1 MPLTPSPS
9 PQYQPLPMFE
19 RGQPSTAALYNLI
32 AQKALDSVEANRA
45 IRTALESQLTSL
57 ESRVAAATPNFTA
70 LINDANTLQQQV
82 GNAIAA
88 NNSSNTA
95 LDSIQNNLSTNDQN
109 AQIQLDR
116 INPITA
122 LIDSLT
128 IGEEIQG
135 YSDLLNRIAGASR
148 LASRILGTDASGNV
162 VWRAQGSV
170 GSGVLLRAAIFSRRL
185 TDSAAGGS
193 VAALQSWNPIA
204 LDPPTFNNIGLTW
217 NNTNK
222 QATLPGG
229 EYVCFG
235 FSVGSSNGFKCRL
248 RNINSNTVLAFGTPA
263 KGTTSASVSGAE
275 PFNFISRLQGA
286 FFISNS
292 VNVDFQSWFDTAG
305 AVVGNTQG
313 ASSNLAGYTPQQSA
327 LVLLRVIY

>member
-1 MPLTPSPS
+1 
-9 PQYQPLPMFE
+9 MFE
-19 RGQPSTAALYNLI
+19 RGQQSTAALYNLI
-32 AQKALDSVEANRA
+32 AQKALDSVEVNRA
-45 IRTALESQLTSL
+45 IRAALESQLTSL
-57 ESRVAAATPNFTA
+57 ESRVATATPNFTA
-70 LINDANTLQQQV
+70 LINSANTLQQQV
-82 GNAIAA
+82 DNAIAA
-88 NNSSNTA
+88 NNSSGTA
-95 LDSIQNNLSTNDQN
+95 LDSIQNNLATNDQN
-109 AQIQLDR
+109 AQIQLNR
-116 INPITA
+116 ISPITA

-162 VWRAQGSV
+162 VWRTQGSV

-193 VAALQSWNPIA
+193 VAALQTWNTIA
-204 LDPPTFNNIGLTW
+204 LDPPSFNSIGLTW
-217 NNTNK
+217 NNTSK
-222 QATLPGG
+222 QATLPAG

-235 FSVGSSNGFKCRL
+235 FSVGSSNSFKCRL

-263 KGTTSASVSGAE
+263 KGTTSTSVSGAE
-275 PFNFISRLQGA
+275 PLNFISRLQGA
-286 FFISNS
+286 FFISSS
-292 VNVDFQSWFDTAG
+292 VSVDFQSWFDSAG
-305 AVVGNTQG
+305 GVAGNTQG

>member
-1 MPLTPSPS
+1 MVLTPSPS

-19 RGQPSTAALYNLI
+19 RGQQSTAALYNLI

-45 IRTALESQLTSL
+45 IRIALESQLASL
-57 ESRVAAATPNFTA
+57 EARVAAATPNFTA

-82 GNAIAA
+82 DNAIAA
-88 NNSSNTA
+88 NNSSGTA
-95 LDSIQNNLSTNDQN
+95 LDSIQNNLATNDQN
-109 AQIQLDR
+109 AQIQLNR
-116 INPITA
+116 ISPITA

-185 TDSAAGGS
+185 TDSAAGGT
-193 VAALQSWNPIA
+193 VAALQSWNTIA
-204 LDPPTFNNIGLTW
+204 LDPPTFNNIGLSW
-217 NNTNK
+217 NNTTK
-222 QATLPGG
+222 QATLPAG

-235 FSVGSSNGFKCRL
+235 FSVGSSNGLKCRL
-248 RNINSNTVLAFGTPA
+248 RNTNNNTVLAFGTPA
-263 KGTTSASVSGAE
+263 KGTVSASISGVE
-275 PFNFISRLQGA
+275 PLNFISRLQGA

-305 AVVGNTQG
+305 AATENTQG